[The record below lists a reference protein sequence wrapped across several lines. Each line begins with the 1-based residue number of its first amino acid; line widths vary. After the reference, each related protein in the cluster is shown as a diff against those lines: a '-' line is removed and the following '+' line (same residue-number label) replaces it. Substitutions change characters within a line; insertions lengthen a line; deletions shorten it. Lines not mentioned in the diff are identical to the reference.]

1 MIEQKQS
8 RLDDVSSELEA
19 SRLAGRQLE
28 DRLRQREEE
37 LTSQKA
43 AHEAA
48 VAELAKANNL
58 NSQLGAV
65 LKILESPNGTG
76 NGGGGGNKESGAALE
91 RLMTE
96 VTQCNNF
103 ISRLQDKVQALEA
116 DLERRDLEV
125 EQLTAQLTVAQVV
138 TDSGALSASDLTD
151 ASPSSGELP
160 ANGGLQ
166 WGGGEEELPGSLA
179 DLGKRTQDN
188 DNNVKYQF
196 LKRFVLHYCSES
208 CRIQKYFSIIFI
220 R

>member
-65 LKILESPNGTG
+65 LKILESPNGT
-76 NGGGGGNKESGAALE
+76 GGNKESGAALE

>member
-76 NGGGGGNKESGAALE
+76 NGGGGGNKEG
-91 RLMTE
+91 
-96 VTQCNNF
+96 
-103 ISRLQDKVQALEA
+103 
-116 DLERRDLEV
+116 
-125 EQLTAQLTVAQVV
+125 
-138 TDSGALSASDLTD
+138 DSS
-151 ASPSSGELP
+151 
-160 ANGGLQ
+160 Q
-166 WGGGEEELPGSLA
+166 
-179 DLGKRTQDN
+179 RQ
-188 DNNVKYQF
+188 Q
-196 LKRFVLHYCSES
+196 
-208 CRIQKYFSIIFI
+208 Q
-220 R
+220 